1 MVESQSHHPEE
12 FVSRQMN
19 SALSIKVKGI
29 VQGVG
34 FRPFVYHLARENH
47 LTGWVLNSSSGVE
60 IEVTG
65 SQMELDTFAS
75 QLSQNPPPLAK
86 IESIQIKQIEPEMI
100 YTTFEIRESISED
113 DEFMPISPDICTCEQ
128 CLAEMN
134 DPNDRRYRYPFI
146 NCTNC
151 GPRFSI
157 IENIP
162 YDRPK
167 TTMASFTMCSD
178 CLAEYM
184 DPSNRRFHAQ
194 PIACPQCGP
203 HIALEQSGH
212 VLAEKEQA
220 LQLARNALREGK
232 IIALKGLGGYQ
243 IVCDAGNANAVN
255 RIRNRKK
262 RSDKP
267 FALMANELVQIEK
280 FADITPQERQ
290 LLQSSQHPIVL
301 LQKKADID
309 LAESIAPGQSTL
321 GFMLSYTPLH
331 HLLLEPE
338 DGFPDIFVMTS
349 GNMSEEPIAYKDADA
364 RDRLESIADFFLV
377 HNRPIHMRVDDS
389 VTRIINSRPFILR
402 RARGYAP
409 DFLGFPFASQSIF
422 AAGAELKNSFCL
434 TRENQAYLSHHI
446 GDLENFE
453 TLQSFE
459 EGVRHYEKLFRINPQ
474 ILACDLHPDY
484 LATRYA
490 ITRAENEKKPLYF
503 IQHHH
508 AHLAACL
515 AENKRYSNEPVIGL
529 CFDGTGYGS
538 DQAIWGGEVLIGAY
552 QQFVRRFHLKYVP
565 LAGGDIS
572 VRSPARMALA
582 HLWSAGLDWQPE
594 FACTQALCMEE
605 RTALR
610 IQLEKQINSPFT
622 SSMGRLF
629 DAASAFI
636 GVRQQVNYEG
646 QAAIEMETI
655 VAQDENG
662 FYSFDID
669 QTDFDPAPFWKGL
682 IHDYLSGTS
691 QAVMAARFHNSIAQ
705 LALQTCC
712 LVREEESI
720 DTVALSGGVW
730 QNKVLLTNTI
740 DLLQAADFNVL
751 WHTCVPTND
760 GGIAYG
766 QACIA
771 ANVHSLTSR

>member
-1 MVESQSHHPEE
+1 
-12 FVSRQMN
+12 MN
-19 SALSIKVKGI
+19 VGLTITIKGI

-34 FRPFVYHLARENH
+34 FRPFVYHLALENH

-60 IEVTG
+60 IEVAG
-65 SQMELDTFAS
+65 SQMDLDNFAS

-86 IESIQIKQIEPEMI
+86 IESLQIKQIESEMA
-100 YTTFEIRESISED
+100 YTTFEIRESISKD

-134 DPNDRRYRYPFI
+134 DRNDIRYRYPFI

-162 YDRPK
+162 YDRLK
-167 TTMASFTMCSD
+167 TTMASFEMCPE
-178 CLAEYM
+178 CLTEYL
-184 DPSNRRFHAQ
+184 DPFNRRFHAQ
-194 PIACPQCGP
+194 PIACPKCGP
-203 HIALEQSGH
+203 QIALLQSGH
-212 VLAEKEQA
+212 ILAEKEQA
-220 LQLARNALREGK
+220 LQLARTALREGK

-267 FALMANELVQIEK
+267 FALMANNLVQIEK
-280 FADITPQERQ
+280 YAHITPQERQ
-290 LLQSSQHPIVL
+290 LLESSQHPIVL
-301 LQKKADID
+301 LEKKDNND
-309 LAESIAPGQSTL
+309 LPDSIAPGQSTL

-331 HLLLEPE
+331 YLLLETE
-338 DGFPDIFVMTS
+338 EGFPDVFVMTS
-349 GNMSEEPIAYKDADA
+349 GNMSEEPIAYQDADA
-364 RDRLESIADFFLV
+364 KARLESIADLFLV

-389 VTRIINSRPFILR
+389 VTRVINSRPYILR

-409 DFLGFPFASQSIF
+409 DFLPFPFESQSIF

-459 EGVRHYEKLFRINPQ
+459 EGVKHYEKLFRINPQ
-474 ILACDLHPDY
+474 IFACDLHPDY

-490 ITRAENEKKPLYF
+490 ISRADNERKPLYF

-515 AENKRYSNEPVIGL
+515 AENKYDSNEPVIGV

-538 DQAIWGGEVLIGAY
+538 DRAIWGGEVLIGAY

-582 HLWSAGLDWQPE
+582 HLWSAGLDWQSE
-594 FACTQALCMEE
+594 FACTQGLCMEE
-605 RTALR
+605 RTALH

-636 GVRQQVNYEG
+636 GVRQHVNYEG

-655 VAQDENG
+655 VNQDENG
-662 FYSFDID
+662 FYPFDIN

-682 IHDYLSGTS
+682 IHDYLSGMS
-691 QAVMAARFHNSIAQ
+691 QGKMAARIHNSIAQ
-705 LALQTCC
+705 LALQIC
-712 LVREEESI
+712 LLIHEEENM

-740 DLLQAADFNVL
+740 ELLQAADFNVL
-751 WHTCVPTND
+751 WHQHVPTND

-771 ANVHSLTSR
+771 ANVDNLTNR